1 MRRVHIFAAVI
12 AASTALSRAVNGAT
26 PDIDIGAALQVVNR
40 VYGTPKSTQQPRWW
54 HVGFD
59 VFHNETVV
67 SEEASASR
75 VIFKDDSQLSI
86 GPISWLRLDN
96 FVYDPNPSTGSVVIS
111 LVKGVFRFVGG
122 KMSKENFEIT
132 TPAAKIGL
140 RGTAFTVYIL
150 QNGSEYISVESGVI
164 SVTCRQGVTRILG
177 AGQMTFIQSP
187 HASATT
193 PRPAVP
199 IPAVLQMDALLH

>member
-1 MRRVHIFAAVI
+1 VI

-26 PDIDIGAALQVVNR
+26 PDIDIGAAVQVVNR
-40 VYGTPKSTQQPRWW
+40 VYGTPESTQQPRWW
-54 HVGFD
+54 HAGFD

-193 PRPAVP
+193 PQPAVP